1 MFERYTE
8 KARRSIFFAR
18 YEPSQFGS
26 VEIDTEHL
34 LLGLFREDHRLLGL
48 GPEVPLEGI
57 RKRIES
63 ARPRHEKIPTS
74 VDLPL
79 SQACKLAL
87 ARGAEEAQKFGDE
100 YIGTAHLLIG
110 LLDQECFAAQ
120 MLREFGWAVETLRQ
134 AVAASPER
142 AEGSPSGVGRWPEIA
157 RRVLGWPTHRA
168 VTALFS
174 HPGGVRLYGEA
185 IAAARRLGSPVVETK
200 HLLLA
205 LVERAGE
212 TFFGASSAAI
222 REQIKPEPP
231 RREKLSLWMTPPTEE
246 CQRALSY
253 ATEEAG
259 QLGQKE
265 VGAGHLALGLL
276 REESCEAAEILRA
289 QGLSLDNVRRVV
301 AERHGAAS
309 SGPGEDPGEPQGRK
323 YV

>member
-18 YEPSQFGS
+18 YEASQFGS
-26 VEIDTEHL
+26 AEIDSEHL
-34 LLGLFREDHRLLGL
+34 LLGLFREDHSLLGL
-48 GPEVPLEGI
+48 GPELPLEAI
-57 RKRIES
+57 RKRIAS
-63 ARPRHEKIPTS
+63 ARPEREKIPTS

-87 ARGAEEAQKFGDE
+87 AQGAEEAQKFGDE
-100 YIGTAHLLIG
+100 HIRTAHLLIG

-120 MLREFGWAVETLRQ
+120 MLREFGWGADALRH
-134 AVAASPER
+134 AVASMPEPS
-142 AEGSPSGVGRWPEIA
+142 EGTHSAPRDWRV
-157 RRVLGWPTHRA
+157 VLGLA
-168 VTALFS
+168 GLYS
-174 HPGGVRLYGEA
+174 HPKVSGLYKEA
-185 IAAARRLGSPVVETK
+185 TAAARKLGSPVVETK
-200 HLLLA
+200 HLLLVS
-205 LVERAGE
+205 VERAGE

-231 RREKLSLWMTPPTEE
+231 RREKASPWITPLTEE

-253 ATEEAG
+253 AIEEARQYG
-259 QLGQKE
+259 HKE
-265 VGAGHLALGLL
+265 IGPGHLALGLL

-289 QGLSLDNVRRVV
+289 HGLSLDQVRRVL
-301 AERHGAAS
+301 AAS

>member
-18 YEPSQFGS
+18 YEASQFGS
-26 VEIDTEHL
+26 AEIDTEHL
-34 LLGLFREDHRLLGL
+34 LLGLFREDHSLLGL
-48 GPEVPLEGI
+48 GPELPVEAI
-57 RKRIES
+57 RKRIAS
-63 ARPRHEKIPTS
+63 ARPEREKIPTS

-79 SQACKLAL
+79 SAACKRAL

-100 YIGTAHLLIG
+100 HIRTAHLLIG

-120 MLREFGWAVETLRQ
+120 MLHEFGWAVDTLRQ
-134 AVAASPER
+134 AVAASPEPEEGPRR
-142 AEGSPSGVGRWPEIA
+142 AVG
-157 RRVLGWPTHRA
+157 GWPIPNAPIHPVFA
-168 VTALFS
+168 ALFS
-174 HPGGVRLYGEA
+174 HPAASRFYKDS
-185 IAAARRLGSPVVETK
+185 IAAARKLGSPVVETK
-200 HLLLA
+200 HLLLV

-231 RREKLSLWMTPPTEE
+231 RREKVSLWITQPTEE
-246 CQRALSY
+246 CLRAFSY
-253 ATEEAG
+253 AIEEAG
-259 QLGQKE
+259 ALGHKE
-265 VGAGHLALGLL
+265 VDAGFLALGLL

-289 QGLSLDNVRRVV
+289 QGLSLDQVRR
-301 AERHGAAS
+301 AITAS

>member
-18 YEPSQFGS
+18 YEASQFGS
-26 VEIDTEHL
+26 AEIDTEHL
-34 LLGLFREDHRLLGL
+34 LLGLFREDHGLLGL
-48 GPEVPLEGI
+48 GPELPLEAI
-57 RKRIES
+57 RKRIAS
-63 ARPRHEKIPTS
+63 AQTGREKIPTS

-87 ARGAEEAQKFGDE
+87 AQGAEEAQKFGDE
-100 YIGTAHLLIG
+100 HIRTGHLLIG

-120 MLREFGWAVETLRQ
+120 MLRQFGWAVDTLRL
-134 AVAASPER
+134 AVAASPEP
-142 AEGSPSGVGRWPEIA
+142 AKGPILTASVGPPSVGRWPIHPVW
-157 RRVLGWPTHRA
+157 VLL
-168 VTALFS
+168 V
-174 HPGGVRLYGEA
+174 
-185 IAAARRLGSPVVETK
+185 
-200 HLLLA
+200 

-212 TFFGASSAAI
+212 TFFGVSSAAI

-231 RREKLSLWMTPPTEE
+231 RREKVAQWITPLSED

-253 ATEEAG
+253 ALEEAR
-259 QLGQKE
+259 QLGHND
-265 VGAGHLALGLL
+265 VGVGHMALGLL

-289 QGLSLDNVRRVV
+289 QGLSLDQVRRVV
-301 AERHGAAS
+301 AAS

>member
-18 YEPSQFGS
+18 YEASQFGS
-26 VEIDTEHL
+26 AEIDTEHL
-34 LLGLFREDHRLLGL
+34 LLGLLREDHSLLGL
-48 GPEVPLEGI
+48 GPELPLEAI
-57 RKRIES
+57 RKRIAS
-63 ARPRHEKIPTS
+63 ARPGREKIPTS

-79 SQACKLAL
+79 SQACKVAM

-100 YIGTAHLLIG
+100 HIRTAHLLIG

-120 MLREFGWAVETLRQ
+120 MLHEFGWAVDTLRQ
-134 AVAASPER
+134 AVEASPEA
-142 AEGSPSGVGRWPEIA
+142 AEGPPSTAI
-157 RRVLGWPTHRA
+157 GWPIPSAVGIHRIFG
-168 VTALFS
+168 ALFS
-174 HPGGVRLYGEA
+174 HPGASRFYKDS
-185 IAAARRLGSPVVETK
+185 IAAARKLGSPVVETK

-231 RREKLSLWMTPPTEE
+231 RREKVAPWITPLTQE

-253 ATEEAG
+253 ALEEAR
-259 QLGQKE
+259 QLGHQD
-265 VGAGHLALGLL
+265 VGVGHMALGLL

-289 QGLSLDNVRRVV
+289 QGLSLDQVRRVV
-301 AERHGAAS
+301 AQMHDAAS